1 MLTAHRKV
9 IDVLQK
15 QNLLVS
21 NNVLIFWKTGCPEK
35 WIRFGSSCYFFSGE
49 SKTWDEAREFCR
61 ARGADLVVINTE
73 GENVRYCIFG
83 KSNHAQG
90 HAHAILHTHVD
101 KLQKSHLGSHRTH
114 ATCSSQPG
122 NVQPQRTALLGA
134 AGTYSGHAHTDW
146 HTHYL
151 ALRSPG

>member
-1 MLTAHRKV
+1 ISPPSNTPHLLGPQSTTPSPNNK
-9 IDVLQK
+9 K
-15 QNLLVS
+15 QNLLVF
-21 NNVLIFWKTGCPEK
+21 NNVLIFCLVYNFKCVPGKTGCPEK

-49 SKTWDEAREFCR
+49 SKEFCR
-61 ARGADLVVINTE
+61 ARGADL
-73 GENVRYCIFG
+73 
-83 KSNHAQG
+83 HAQG